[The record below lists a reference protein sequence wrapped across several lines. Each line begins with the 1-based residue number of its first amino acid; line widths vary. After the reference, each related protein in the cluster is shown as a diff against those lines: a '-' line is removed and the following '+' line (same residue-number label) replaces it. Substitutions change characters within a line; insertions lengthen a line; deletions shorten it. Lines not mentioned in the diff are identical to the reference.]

1 MRAEDRGGG
10 GGAQFWSGGGGGGGG
25 GGGRVLILVIG
36 DNVMIMSPWKATY
49 HQENQVSS
57 DVLASV
63 QEGPDSSG

>member
-1 MRAEDRGGG
+1 MRAGEGG
-10 GGAQFWSGGGGGGGG
+10 
-25 GGGRVLILVIG
+25 VLILVIG

-57 DVLASV
+57 DVLVSV